1 VRPPPR
7 LNAVACP
14 QRPAA
19 RRATR
24 AACLHTACLH
34 TACLHTACLNTGCGV
49 LSGTH
54 AAVADGAR
62 RRRAVD
68 ITLHEYLLN
77 STRRQRDP
85 EKASIFFMPVY
96 LARLFNWFW
105 TRQHCKSEA
114 DSPLTCM
121 KEPDVRPP
129 RAPLLARARGL
140 PSAPPSL
147 VALLLLAHARPSA
160 GRGARRR
167 RAGAER
173 DRRARAAQVDPWWD
187 QHWVGAQN
195 ATSNVVRAAIKHISH
210 KYPYWNRTNGADHF
224 LVYSYDRGA
233 RPQAPPT
240 RPPSRTAAG
249 TGRARNARGRA
260 GALTRRRAQ
269 GAATWA
275 RAWRC
280 RRWASRSR

>member
-1 VRPPPR
+1 VRSLPR
-7 LNAVACP
+7 LNTVACP

-24 AACLHTACLH
+24 AACLHTPAW
-34 TACLHTACLNTGCGV
+34 HTACLNTGCGV
-49 LSGTH
+49 LSGTY
-54 AAVADGAR
+54 AAGADGAG

-195 ATSNVVRAAIKHISH
+195 ATSNVVRAAIKHIST

-233 RPQAPPT
+233 PGPPPGSVPPAPQ
-240 RPPSRTAAG
+240 
-249 TGRARNARGRA
+249 RA
-260 GALTRRRAQ
+260 GGLAAP
-269 GAATWA
+269 GAGPA
-275 RAWRC
+275 R
-280 RRWASRSR
+280 